1 MKSGQMPRFGLR
13 FNGVR
18 YELEHITSFQPSHAN
33 GLARW
38 AVRGTKALPP
48 EPSPSVGTSGNNNN
62 ASGCNSAVIDP
73 HWQWSGGIYLVR
85 TSRAVVIA
93 TWCTQKGHSQ
103 EVCRAAVDG
112 LAKFMTDYAC

>member
-18 YELEHITSFQPSHAN
+18 YELEQITSLQPTRSN

-38 AVRGTKALPP
+38 AVSGTKALPP
-48 EPSPSVGTSGNNNN
+48 ESSASLASNTASGN
-62 ASGCNSAVIDP
+62 AAVVDP

-103 EVCRAAVDG
+103 EVCKAAVDG